1 MKILVI
7 NAGSSSLKYQL
18 INMEDES
25 VLAKGICERIGVEGG
40 NIVYKTGDG
49 KVFKKEKFFS
59 SHTEAFSE
67 LVELLTTGESAV
79 VSDISEISAVGHRV
93 VQGAEKFS
101 KSVIIDKEVLD
112 AIIEVSPLAP
122 LHNPAAV
129 SGIKACMEVFPKDIP
144 MVAVFDTAFHQTMP
158 EKAYIFGIPYEY
170 YEKYHIRRY
179 GFHGTSHRYV
189 SARLAENLGKPIE
202 ELKIVTCHLGN
213 GSSIAAVD
221 RGRSIDTSMG
231 FTPLDGIIMGTRSGG
246 IDPSIVTFLQ
256 EKEGLSYEEVNNILN
271 KKSGFI
277 GVSGISTD
285 SRDLV
290 NASLEGDPRAQLT
303 CDIVRYQV
311 KKYIGAYAA
320 AMGGID
326 ALAFA
331 GGIGENSLHMREEVC
346 KDMEF
351 LGIKIDP
358 ELNVKYDRTE
368 HDISAPD
375 ARVKTWIIATNEELL
390 IARDARDLISK

>member
-18 INMEDES
+18 IDMDGEV
-25 VLAKGICERIGVEGG
+25 VLAKGICERIGEDGG
-40 NIVYKTGDG
+40 NIVYKTGNG
-49 KVFKKEKFFS
+49 KVIKKERFFF
-59 SHTEAFSE
+59 SHTEAFEE
-67 LVELLTTGESAV
+67 LVNLLTTGDAAV
-79 VSDISEISAVGHRV
+79 VSDIKEISAVGHRV

-101 KSVIIDKEVLD
+101 QSVIIDQKVLD

-129 SGIKACMEVFPKDIP
+129 AGIKACMEVFPKETP

-179 GFHGTSHRYV
+179 GFHGTSHRYI
-189 SARLAENLGKPIE
+189 SAKVAENIGRPIE

-221 RGRSIDTSMG
+221 HGKSIDTSMG
-231 FTPLDGIIMGTRSGG
+231 FTPLDGIMMGTRSGG
-246 IDPSIVTFLQ
+246 IDPSIIIYLE
-256 EKEGLSYEEVNNILN
+256 EKEGLSYKEINNILN

-277 GVSGISTD
+277 GVSGYSSD
-285 SRDLV
+285 SRDIV
-290 NASLEGDPRAQLT
+290 DASLRGEYRSKLA

-311 KKYIGAYAA
+311 KKYVGAYAA

-326 ALAFA
+326 VLAFA
-331 GGIGENSLHMREEVC
+331 GGIGENSLHMRSDVC
-346 KDMEF
+346 KNMEF
-351 LGIKIDP
+351 LGIKID
-358 ELNVKYDRTE
+358 EEANIKYDRTE

-375 ARVKTWIIATNEELL
+375 ARVRTWIIATNEELL
-390 IARDARDLISK
+390 IARDAKDLISK